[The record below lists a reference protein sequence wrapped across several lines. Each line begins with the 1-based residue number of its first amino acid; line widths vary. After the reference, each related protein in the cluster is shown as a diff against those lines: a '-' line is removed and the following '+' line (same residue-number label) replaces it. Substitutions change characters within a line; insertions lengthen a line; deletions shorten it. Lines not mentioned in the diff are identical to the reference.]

1 MASYDCKRKC
11 GTSTH
16 FLEITR
22 PSDAVLS
29 GFTVTGEGS
38 GTYEAVV
45 QYRIDHSQ
53 NKPGPDL
60 LDTGIDIQRPLDCLV
75 VISADG
81 KTEVEI
87 TVNGTC
93 P

>member
-1 MASYDCKRKC
+1 MASYDCKRRC

-22 PSDAVLS
+22 PSNAVLS
-29 GFTVTGEGS
+29 GFTITGEGS
-38 GTYEAVV
+38 DACEADV
-45 QYRIDHSQ
+45 QYRIDPSQ
-53 NKPGPDL
+53 NNPGPDL

-75 VISADG
+75 VITSGGND
-81 KTEVEI
+81 VIEI
-87 TVNGTC
+87 VVRGVC